1 MELILT
7 YIALGLSVT
16 VLILAAAL
24 AFIIIKVKAK
34 SAEREAVHSK
44 TVSAIYDAI
53 KALEDSP
60 PMRAELTELKTEI
73 ERANAICEKVDRLSV
88 PEDDAECK
96 RLTEELERLQG
107 FYDKLKKKEMAL
119 RGAIKEANRELSL
132 ACGTDSLEYLIE
144 AVNKTVD
151 ALTEALEN

>member
-24 AFIIIKVKAK
+24 AFIIIKAK

-53 KALEDSP
+53 KALEDSS